1 MAEEMEP
8 PTREGTLRMQSQ
20 RIALL
25 FLLALV
31 CSLVLLPVRA
41 ADWPQHLGPSR
52 NGISQETGL
61 LKSWP
66 AGGPKE
72 VWRMKGGVGMSAV
85 VVAGGQLMTLVQ
97 KEGKQWL
104 IALDA
109 KTGKP
114 IWQTP
119 LAPS

>member
-52 NGISQETGL
+52 NGISQEAGL
-61 LKSWP
+61 LKAWP

-72 VWRMKGGVGMSAV
+72 VWRVKGGAGMSALV
-85 VVAGGQLMTLVQ
+85 ISNGKLLTLVQ
-97 KEGKQWL
+97 KEGKQSL
-104 IALDA
+104 IALNA
-109 KTGKP
+109 KIGEPMWAT
-114 IWQTP
+114 
-119 LAPS
+119 